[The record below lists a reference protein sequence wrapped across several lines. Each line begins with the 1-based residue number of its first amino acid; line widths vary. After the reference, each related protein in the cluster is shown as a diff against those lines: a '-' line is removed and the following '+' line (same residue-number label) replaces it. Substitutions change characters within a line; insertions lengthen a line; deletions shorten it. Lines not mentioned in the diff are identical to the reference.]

1 VRRELARRRVIDFTL
16 YTKPKY
22 QVNWHHAVLGSYL
35 DRFLAGEIERLMVF
49 MPPRHGKTELASR
62 RLPALALGQNPDT
75 SIIACSYAADLASLI
90 NRDVQRIIESPA
102 YQELFPGTQLWGKNV
117 RTIACGAYLRN
128 SDLFEIVNREGVYRS
143 AGVGGSITGMGGR
156 LLMVDDPFKNAE
168 EADSATVRDKVWEWW
183 GSTFYTRAEDH
194 AQILVTQTRWNEDD
208 LSGRLIALADADPN
222 ADKWVIVIFPA
233 LAEGDRAELEAD
245 ISHAQRLKCLM
256 AEDPREPGAA
266 LWPEKKDVR
275 ALAQIKIQLGS
286 RKFAA
291 LYQQRPTPA
300 EGGVW
305 KRHWWQFYTA
315 LPPRLDEIIQSWD
328 MAFKDLRTSDYVVG
342 QVWGRL
348 KADLFLLDE
357 VRDRLDFP
365 ATLEAVRRLSAKWPQ
380 ARRKLV
386 EDKANGT
393 AVIAMLKKEIPG
405 LIAVEPMGSKE
416 ARASAAS
423 PEIEAGNV
431 WLPNALVAPWITDWI
446 EECSAFPTGT
456 HDDRVDAASQAINHF
471 ALKGRPKVYTI
482 DRLRELGQ

>member
-1 VRRELARRRVIDFTL
+1 
-16 YTKPKY
+16 
-22 QVNWHHAVLGSYL
+22 
-35 DRFLAGEIERLMVF
+35 
-49 MPPRHGKTELASR
+49 
-62 RLPALALGQNPDT
+62 
-75 SIIACSYAADLASLI
+75 
-90 NRDVQRIIESPA
+90 
-102 YQELFPGTQLWGKNV
+102 
-117 RTIACGAYLRN
+117 
-128 SDLFEIVNREGVYRS
+128 
-143 AGVGGSITGMGGR
+143 
-156 LLMVDDPFKNAE
+156 
-168 EADSATVRDKVWEWW
+168 
-183 GSTFYTRAEDH
+183 
-194 AQILVTQTRWNEDD
+194 VTQTRWNEDD